1 MYTLKVENERG
12 DQLELTHSNDY
23 TVTNVE
29 GLNPPKATIN
39 TAVVASFDV
48 PRYNSSRM
56 GERNLV
62 LTVVIENEIERNR
75 LNLYQHF
82 KPKKP
87 CKLYYKNASR
97 DVSIVGYVET
107 FEVSLFDN
115 RQMAQISVICP
126 DPFFQALA
134 ERTVD
139 FRSVTPLFHFP
150 FAATAAG
157 VPYSEQETNVSKV
170 IINGGDVESGVLIT
184 LHANGPV
191 SNPVLYNVDTR
202 ESLGLTLQD
211 GDTVT
216 INTNKGQK
224 SILLNRGGVT
234 TNIINRL
241 VRGSS
246 WFQIASGEN
255 TFTYTVADDLTAN
268 LTVTFQHT
276 DKYEG
281 V

>member
-1 MYTLKVENERG
+1 M
-12 DQLELTHSNDY
+12 
-23 TVTNVE
+23 
-29 GLNPPKATIN
+29 
-39 TAVVASFDV
+39 
-48 PRYNSSRM
+48 
-56 GERNLV
+56 
-62 LTVVIENEIERNR
+62 
-75 LNLYQHF
+75 
-82 KPKKP
+82 
-87 CKLYYKNASR
+87 
-97 DVSIVGYVET
+97 
-107 FEVSLFDN
+107 
-115 RQMAQISVICP
+115 
-126 DPFFQALA
+126 
-134 ERTVD
+134 
-139 FRSVTPLFHFP
+139 TPLFHFP

-202 ESLGLTLQD
+202 ESLGLALTMQD
-211 GDTVT
+211 GDTV
-216 INTNKGQK
+216 
-224 SILLNRGGVT
+224 
-234 TNIINRL
+234 NRL